1 METLGTRLDKP
12 RSARHLAHTTK
23 LGLGGVFMNRVHS
36 AARMLA
42 VVGALILFV
51 ACAQQPVAPPDTRPA
66 DEAAIRTAAT
76 DWTKAAE
83 AKDVEKFL
91 SFYSD
96 DATVYSPGA
105 PAMSGADA
113 RRKFWSEAFGLPEIQ
128 VKIATTKIEAARSGD
143 IAYETGT
150 FEESFKD
157 PKGKPV
163 NVTGKYVV
171 VWKKQANGQW
181 KAIVDIFNSDR

>member
-1 METLGTRLDKP
+1 
-12 RSARHLAHTTK
+12 
-23 LGLGGVFMNRVHS
+23 
-36 AARMLA
+36 MLA
-42 VVGALILFV
+42 VVGVLILFV
-51 ACAQQPVAPPDTRPA
+51 ACAQEPVAPPDTRPA
-66 DEAAIRTAAT
+66 DEAAIRAAAT

-91 SFYSD
+91 SFYAD
-96 DATVYSPGA
+96 DATVYPPVA

-113 RRKFWSEAFGLPEIQ
+113 RRKFWSEAFSLPEIQ

-143 IAYETGT
+143 MAYETGT

-163 NVTGKYVV
+163 SISGKYVV

-181 KAIVDIFNSDR
+181 KAFADIFNTNQ